1 MTECSE
7 CGQTVP
13 ETATVDYVTGLLLP
27 PMAMLL
33 LAFAA
38 FEHGLM
44 DPRLFYTLTG
54 ALLMG
59 TVVMI
64 QTDPHIKQ
72 WYEKVDWL

>member
-27 PMAMLL
+27 P
-33 LAFAA
+33 LAVFVLAYAA
-38 FEHGLM
+38 FQRGFV

-54 ALLMG
+54 ALVMG

-72 WYEKVDWL
+72 WYENCDWL